1 MAQEYFINSQTL
13 EDTIRQ
19 LLPSQGGAGAGFDLS
34 ASTQIIPIID
44 VTPSA
49 EGSLLRQDL
58 QTSISHDNNTS
69 FNVNNATPTL
79 INNTGYWRIT
89 GTISGITR
97 SSGVELCEIQINDG
111 STTKVFYC
119 TQFKAST
126 GASAYAIPIDLTFFL
141 GAGDSL
147 IGRCT
152 LDTFFCGS
160 FRQIATINGEL
171 VNPT

>member
-1 MAQEYFINSQTL
+1 MGQEFFINSQIL

-49 EGSLLRQDL
+49 EGSILRQDL
-58 QTSISHDNNTS
+58 QTSISHDNNTP
-69 FNVNNATPTL
+69 FNVNNAATTL

-89 GTISGITR
+89 GNFSGVTR
-97 SSGVELCEIQINDG
+97 SSGVELAEIQINDG
-111 STTKVFYC
+111 STTKVVYC
-119 TQFKAST
+119 QQFKASG
-126 GASAYAIPIDLTFFL
+126 GASAFVSPIDLTFFL

-152 LDTFFCGS
+152 LDSFFCGS